1 MKVSILVS
9 SLFIVSSFSTTASAF
24 DSFKQT
30 KAQNQSQSQYQSNY
44 SNNLNTNTSVSRAD
58 AFSRSN
64 SNANAIVRNAV
75 VTNVTNTDS
84 GQMHYS
90 GGYEL
95 ENVPDVSSPNVYPT
109 SPCMG
114 SSSMGGAGVG
124 FGISFGTSWKDDD
137 CGVRE
142 TARSFAGMGMKEDA
156 LAVLCSSEY
165 AKSAPSCKKYIKVEE

>member
-1 MKVSILVS
+1 MKSHVSALVAA
-9 SLFIVSSFSTTASAF
+9 LFLSTSFQVSASDF
-24 DSFKQT
+24 WDRDYSYNT
-30 KAQNQSQSQYQSNY
+30 NSNY
-44 SNNLNTNTSVSRAD
+44 NHNSNTLNAKSTARA
-58 AFSRSN
+58 SSTVVNSTSN
-64 SNANAIVRNAV
+64 S
-75 VTNVTNTDS
+75 VTNTDS

-90 GGYEL
+90 GGYTL
-95 ENVPDVSSPNVYPT
+95 ENVPDAIAPNVYPT